1 MGGNSLAGGAT
12 ALLGFGSRAFNTR
25 QVPAGCSLRH
35 PATIT
40 MSALAGG
47 ACADRPTLATSTSIT
62 PPVNL
67 ILAPLPGPEPEPAK
81 THRMIAAVGAHR
93 NNHVR
98 CWLLPLV
105 T

>member
-47 ACADRPTLATSTSIT
+47 ACAHRPTLAVVSTSIT

-67 ILAPLPGPEPEPAK
+67 ILAPMGLAK
-81 THRMIAAVGAHR
+81 RTV
-93 NNHVR
+93 
-98 CWLLPLV
+98 
-105 T
+105 